1 MEKMPPVEKIYEAW
15 SAVAD
20 GRVTID
26 YAARKAT
33 VVSSDRTREYTVS
46 WSDDGSVYNS
56 NDNATYWRGYAG
68 YPVIAVMMMQ
78 GRLPLDRLEAER
90 YADVN
95 WKKINTEYH
104 NNYSAA
110 LAEIEAVRDIDTR
123 LITEAADRVMARLSE
138 LPVTVRRGPL
148 RPPR

>member
-1 MEKMPPVEKIYEAW
+1 
-15 SAVAD
+15 
-20 GRVTID
+20 
-26 YAARKAT
+26 
-33 VVSSDRTREYTVS
+33 
-46 WSDDGSVYNS
+46 
-56 NDNATYWRGYAG
+56 
-68 YPVIAVMMMQ
+68 MMMQ

-123 LITEAADRVMARLSE
+123 LTTEAADRVMARLSE

>member
-1 MEKMPPVEKIYEAW
+1 MEKLPPAEKIYEAW

-26 YAARKAT
+26 DAARKAT

>member
-26 YAARKAT
+26 DAARKAT

-68 YPVIAVMMMQ
+68 YPVIAVMSFAVTDSS
-78 GRLPLDRLEAER
+78 PLA
-90 YADVN
+90 
-95 WKKINTEYH
+95 
-104 NNYSAA
+104 
-110 LAEIEAVRDIDTR
+110 
-123 LITEAADRVMARLSE
+123 M
-138 LPVTVRRGPL
+138 
-148 RPPR
+148 

>member
-1 MEKMPPVEKIYEAW
+1 MRPGVLSPT
-15 SAVAD
+15 AVSPLMMQP
-20 GRVTID
+20 GRLPLFQ
-26 YAARKAT
+26 AT
-33 VVSSDRTREYTVS
+33 GEEYTVS

-123 LITEAADRVMARLSE
+123 LTTEVADRVMARLSE

>member
-26 YAARKAT
+26 DAARKAT

-110 LAEIEAVRDIDTR
+110 FAEIEAVRDIDTR
-123 LITEAADRVMARLSE
+123 LITEAADRVMARLSA

>member
-26 YAARKAT
+26 DAARKAT
-33 VVSSDRTREYTVS
+33 VVSGDRTREYAVS

-90 YADVN
+90 YADDN

-138 LPVTVRRGPL
+138 LPVTVRRGQL

>member
-26 YAARKAT
+26 DAARKAT

-123 LITEAADRVMARLSE
+123 LITEAPDRVMARLSE

>member
-26 YAARKAT
+26 DAARKAT

-123 LITEAADRVMARLSE
+123 LITEAADRVMA
-138 LPVTVRRGPL
+138 PVTVRRGPL

>member
-26 YAARKAT
+26 DAARKAT

-78 GRLPLDRLEAER
+78 GRLPSTVLKRSGMPMSTGR
-90 YADVN
+90 RSTPN
-95 WKKINTEYH
+95 
-104 NNYSAA
+104 
-110 LAEIEAVRDIDTR
+110 
-123 LITEAADRVMARLSE
+123 ITTIIQRLS
-138 LPVTVRRGPL
+138 PKL
-148 RPPR
+148 RLCATLTRA

>member
-26 YAARKAT
+26 DAARKAT

-56 NDNATYWRGYAG
+56 R
-68 YPVIAVMMMQ
+68 
-78 GRLPLDRLEAER
+78 
-90 YADVN
+90 
-95 WKKINTEYH
+95 
-104 NNYSAA
+104 
-110 LAEIEAVRDIDTR
+110 
-123 LITEAADRVMARLSE
+123 
-138 LPVTVRRGPL
+138 
-148 RPPR
+148 

>member
-1 MEKMPPVEKIYEAW
+1 MEKLPPVEKIYEAW

-20 GRVTID
+20 GRVAID
-26 YAARKAT
+26 EAARKAT

-78 GRLPLDRLEAER
+78 RRLPLDRLEAER

-123 LITEAADRVMARLSE
+123 LITEAADRVMAWLSE
-138 LPVTVRRGPL
+138 LPETVRRGPL

>member
-20 GRVTID
+20 G
-26 YAARKAT
+26 
-33 VVSSDRTREYTVS
+33 
-46 WSDDGSVYNS
+46 
-56 NDNATYWRGYAG
+56 
-68 YPVIAVMMMQ
+68 
-78 GRLPLDRLEAER
+78 LPLDRLEAER

>member
-15 SAVAD
+15 SAVAG

-26 YAARKAT
+26 DAARKAT

-110 LAEIEAVRDIDTR
+110 SPKLRLCATLTR
-123 LITEAADRVMARLSE
+123 A
-138 LPVTVRRGPL
+138 
-148 RPPR
+148 